1 MRKTIFGLTA
11 ACLLAGC
18 GGGAGGGADANQ
30 AATAASN
37 EAAVNY
43 QAAVLE
49 LSEEQRNV
57 VMIRAIRDAGI
68 QCQSVTGSEQIRGEG
83 LTYRA
88 RCADGANHVVSIA
101 ADGNG
106 QVVSAGAAAAR

>member
-1 MRKTIFGLTA
+1 MHRRMLGLA
-11 ACLLAGC
+11 GSILLAGC
-18 GGGAGGGADANQ
+18 GGGAGDVPDANQ
-30 AATAASN
+30 AAAAAGN

-49 LSEEQRNV
+49 LSDEQRNT

-68 QCQSVTGSEQIRGEG
+68 ECQSVTGSEQVRGEG

-88 RCADGANHVVSIA
+88 RCADGAYHVVSIA

-106 QVVSAGAAAAR
+106 QVVSAGAAAR